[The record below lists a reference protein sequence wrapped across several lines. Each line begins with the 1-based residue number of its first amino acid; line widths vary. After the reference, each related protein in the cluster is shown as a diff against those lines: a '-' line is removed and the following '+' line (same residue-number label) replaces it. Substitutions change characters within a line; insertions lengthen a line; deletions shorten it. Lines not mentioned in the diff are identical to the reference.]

1 MTQNPSICKSMSG
14 VWERKISVH
23 TILASMLKMHGKSLD
38 NESLLIL
45 MTEVEG
51 ILNSWPLAVEMI
63 NDPSS
68 FQPLSLANILTIKS
82 KVVMP
87 PPGKFQRPDLYCRR
101 QWRRVQHIA
110 SEFWSCRRKK
120 YWQSFARASE
130 MEYPKKKFFYWCHCA
145 IQNPSVSLKI
155 GDQPK
160 KKKQTTLWND
170 LLLYSCSKVMCSIP
184 AKDPTDV
191 VNLVITRGAIC
202 NCTFMKCSLEQSARW
217 KNLFVKKLLVELK
230 LFWCS

>member
-51 ILNSWPLAVEMI
+51 ILSSWPLAVEMI

-170 LLLYSCSKVMCSIP
+170 LLLYSCSKVMC
-184 AKDPTDV
+184 
-191 VNLVITRGAIC
+191 
-202 NCTFMKCSLEQSARW
+202 
-217 KNLFVKKLLVELK
+217 
-230 LFWCS
+230 

>member
-51 ILNSWPLAVEMI
+51 IRNSWPLAVEMI

-170 LLLYSCSKVMCSIP
+170 LLLYSCSKVMCLIP
-184 AKDPTDV
+184 TKEPTDV
-191 VNLVITRGAIC
+191 INLVITRGAIC
-202 NCTFMKCSLEQSARW
+202 NCTFMKCSLEQSARL
-217 KNLFVKKLLVELK
+217 KDLLVKKCSVELK
-230 LFWCS
+230 LFWCR

>member
-1 MTQNPSICKSMSG
+1 MTQNPSICKSMSE

-101 QWRRVQHIA
+101 QWRRVQHSQWVLVLPEEEVLTII
-110 SEFWSCRRKK
+110 CK
-120 YWQSFARASE
+120 
-130 MEYPKKKFFYWCHCA
+130 
-145 IQNPSVSLKI
+145 
-155 GDQPK
+155 
-160 KKKQTTLWND
+160 
-170 LLLYSCSKVMCSIP
+170 SIRNGIP
-184 AKDPTDV
+184 QEE
-191 VNLVITRGAIC
+191 I
-202 NCTFMKCSLEQSARW
+202 F
-217 KNLFVKKLLVELK
+217 LLVPLCYSKPKCFPKNWWSTKKEK
-230 LFWCS
+230 ANNIVEWPVIV